1 MPTDDYV
8 RPAVKIESGAKS
20 ALDPSASQV
29 LRPYVHDDLPGLDL
43 SIDNVTTVDPERTF
57 WDKVVILHGLRSW
70 YERRGELRGGGQRV
84 SRHYYDIH
92 KLIASEAGHRAIDDT
107 VLGLDCVAHARMF
120 FNRPDYNLATAEKP
134 TFALAPIDGMIDA
147 LRRDYQAM
155 SAMIFGLAPNF
166 DAVLKSASDLE
177 TRLNGRDQQP

>member
-1 MPTDDYV
+1 
-8 RPAVKIESGAKS
+8 
-20 ALDPSASQV
+20 
-29 LRPYVHDDLPGLDL
+29 
-43 SIDNVTTVDPERTF
+43 
-57 WDKVVILHGLRSW
+57 
-70 YERRGELRGGGQRV
+70 
-84 SRHYYDIH
+84 
-92 KLIASEAGHRAIDDT
+92 
-107 VLGLDCVAHARMF
+107 MF